1 MAKIRGAIKVDVEKC
16 KGCNLCVVACPS
28 NVIEL
33 AREVNG
39 KGYNYAYMAVPDECT
54 GCANC
59 GLVCPDSVIEV
70 YRVKVG
76 AEV

>member
-1 MAKIRGAIKVDVEKC
+1 MAKIKGAVKVDVEKC
-16 KGCNLCVVACPS
+16 KGSNLCVVACPT
-28 NVIEL
+28 NVLAL

-39 KGYNYAYMAVPDECT
+39 KGYNYAYMINPDACI

-70 YRVKVG
+70 YKVKVG
-76 AEV
+76 AEA

>member
-1 MAKIRGAIKVDVEKC
+1 MAKIKGAVKVDVEKC
-16 KGCNLCVVACPS
+16 KGCNLCVVACPT
-28 NVIEL
+28 NVLAL

-39 KGYNYAYMAVPDECT
+39 KGYNYAYMINPDACI

-70 YRVKVG
+70 YKVKVG
-76 AEV
+76 AEA